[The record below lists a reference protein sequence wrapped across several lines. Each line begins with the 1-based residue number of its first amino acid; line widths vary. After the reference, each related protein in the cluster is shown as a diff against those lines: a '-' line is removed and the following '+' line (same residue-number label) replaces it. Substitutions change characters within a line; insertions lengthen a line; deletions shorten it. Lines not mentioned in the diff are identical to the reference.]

1 MQGDADMATGD
12 AFSDRILTDFLA
24 RSWLAM
30 LFRGVAAIL
39 FGVLAVAWPE
49 ISLFSLILIFAVY
62 ALADGTLSL
71 VAALRAAVRP
81 HWWLMLDGVVSLA
94 AGVVAGLW
102 PAPTT
107 GELAL
112 TIGIW
117 AMVGGVLEIAG
128 AVALRR
134 IIRNEW
140 WLALSGVVSILFGT
154 KMMFAPGPGALAQ
167 VWLIGAYAAAVGVFW
182 MILSLRLRKLQHP

>member
-1 MQGDADMATGD
+1 MTTGD
-12 AFSDRILTDFLA
+12 AFSDRILTNFLA

-49 ISLFSLILIFAVY
+49 ISLISLILIFAIY

-71 VAALRAAVRP
+71 VAALRAGVTP
-81 HWWLMLDGVVSLA
+81 HWWLMLDGLVSLVA
-94 AGVVAGLW
+94 AIVAGVW

-117 AMVGGVLEIAG
+117 AVVGGVLEIAG

-140 WLALSGVVSILFGT
+140 WLALAGVVSILFGA
-154 KMMFAPGPGALAQ
+154 KMMFAPGSGALAQ
-167 VWLIGAYAAAVGVFW
+167 VWLIGAYAVTVGVFLV
-182 MILSLRLRKLQHP
+182 MLSLRLRKLQPS

>member
-1 MQGDADMATGD
+1 MTTGD
-12 AFSDRILTDFLA
+12 AFSDRILTTFLA
-24 RSWLAM
+24 RSWLAV
-30 LFRGVAAIL
+30 LLRGVAAIL

-49 ISLFSLILIFAVY
+49 IPLISLILIFAIY

-71 VAALRAAVRP
+71 VAALRAAARP
-81 HWWLMLDGVVSLA
+81 HWWLMLAGLVSLA
-94 AGVVAGLW
+94 AGIVAGLW
-102 PAPTT
+102 PAPTA

-117 AMVGGVLEIAG
+117 AMVVGVLEIAG

-140 WLALSGVVSILFGT
+140 WLALSGVVSILFGA
-154 KMMFAPGPGALAQ
+154 KMMLAPGPGALAQ
-167 VWLIGAYAAAVGVFW
+167 VWLIGAYAVAVGVFLV
-182 MILSLRLRKLQHP
+182 MLSLRLRKLQSP

>member
-1 MQGDADMATGD
+1 
-12 AFSDRILTDFLA
+12 
-24 RSWLAM
+24 
-30 LFRGVAAIL
+30 
-39 FGVLAVAWPE
+39 
-49 ISLFSLILIFAVY
+49 
-62 ALADGTLSL
+62 
-71 VAALRAAVRP
+71 
-81 HWWLMLDGVVSLA
+81 MLDGVVSLA

-140 WLALSGVVSILFGT
+140 WLALSGVALDPVRREDDVRARTRSV
-154 KMMFAPGPGALAQ
+154 GAGLADWRLRGGGRR
-167 VWLIGAYAAAVGVFW
+167 VPDDAVVAAAQASAPVSVFDEPLAPVL
-182 MILSLRLRKLQHP
+182 MRRSLKSEHLS